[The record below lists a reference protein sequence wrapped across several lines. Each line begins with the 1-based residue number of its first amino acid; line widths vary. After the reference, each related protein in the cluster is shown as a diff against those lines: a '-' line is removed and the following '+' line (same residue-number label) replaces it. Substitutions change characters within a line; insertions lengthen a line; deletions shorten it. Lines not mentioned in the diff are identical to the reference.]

1 MGLFH
6 GCKSKIIYYNL
17 FSKKRDFVFKTFMLF
32 ITSVLQRLSVFILI
46 YSLLS
51 LIRILFYFDYYKNDL
66 LDIFIL
72 FVASILMLLA
82 LPIIQKNL
90 ERNTNGD

>member
-1 MGLFH
+1 
-6 GCKSKIIYYNL
+6 
-17 FSKKRDFVFKTFMLF
+17 MLF

>member
-1 MGLFH
+1 
-6 GCKSKIIYYNL
+6 
-17 FSKKRDFVFKTFMLF
+17 MLF

-51 LIRILFYFDYYKNDL
+51 LIRILFYFDYYKNDF

-72 FVASILMLLA
+72 FVASILILQA
-82 LPIIQKNL
+82 LSIIQKNL
-90 ERNTNGD
+90 ERNNDSD